1 MDTLAPLRRYFRWA
15 AIGAT
20 VMSALLT
27 LQFGMQQSPYWMLA
41 IPCALFLVLC
51 SVASDYIALFLR
63 EAWAR
68 RDLGTAGLL
77 AAGTVFVFSL
87 NLMSNLGSVGYQ
99 RDSASTVARVT
110 NARHDDARDEV
121 KEGKASLE
129 MWSRRL
135 ADLEAANAWAATVSA
150 DALRAQAAAEE
161 RKGGCGP
168 RCLDLKRRL
177 AIAEETTDLRS
188 KIEATRRIVSTARDK
203 AATKEAVV
211 SAPDAQAKFFASM
224 VTIDL
229 SPSEAAETWTGRGM
243 AVWLAI
249 GLCIAPIVFSFIGW
263 QAPSQ
268 RTEADEPAPTPAAT
282 TQPQPAQPAPAQ
294 TRIIIADEAL
304 KNWAKTDQA
313 RAVLA

>member
-27 LQFGMQQSPYWMLA
+27 FQFGWQSSPYIALA

-51 SVASDYIALFLR
+51 SVASDYIGLFLR

-68 RDLGTAGLL
+68 RDYGTAALL
-77 AAGTVFVFSL
+77 AGGTAFVFSL

-99 RDSASTVARVT
+99 RDTASTVARVH
-110 NARHDDARDEV
+110 NAKHDDARDEV

-129 MWSRRL
+129 MWSKRL

-161 RKGGCGP
+161 RRGGCGP
-168 RCLDLKRRL
+168 RCLDIKRRL

-188 KIEATRRIVSTARDK
+188 KIEATRRIVSNARDK
-203 AATKEAVV
+203 AATKTAVV
-211 SAPDAQAKFFASM
+211 SAPDAQARFFASM
-224 VTIDL
+224 VTVDL
-229 SPSEAAETWTGRGM
+229 NPSTDAMSWTDRGM
-243 AVWLAI
+243 ASWLAL
-249 GLCIAPIVFSFIGW
+249 GLCFAPIVFASIGW
-263 QAPSQ
+263 PVTRQ
-268 RTEADEPAPTPAAT
+268 TVADEPK
-282 TQPQPAQPAPAQ
+282 PAPAPATQTPAPQPTQ
-294 TRIIIADEAL
+294 TRIILDETL
-304 KNWAKTDQA
+304 KRWAKSPEANAIKATA
-313 RAVLA
+313 